1 MEKTIDIIGNAL
13 GALGLLICLLAG
25 VSRVVGSHYLM
36 GFETITLFIGG
47 ISIMVAACLAKLHGV
62 SLQLSK

>member
-1 MEKTIDIIGNAL
+1 MEKMVDIIGTVL
-13 GALGLLICLLAG
+13 GVLGILVCLLAG
-25 VSRVVGSHYLM
+25 VSRVAGSHYLL

-47 ISIMVAACLAKLHGV
+47 ISVMVAACLAKLHHV